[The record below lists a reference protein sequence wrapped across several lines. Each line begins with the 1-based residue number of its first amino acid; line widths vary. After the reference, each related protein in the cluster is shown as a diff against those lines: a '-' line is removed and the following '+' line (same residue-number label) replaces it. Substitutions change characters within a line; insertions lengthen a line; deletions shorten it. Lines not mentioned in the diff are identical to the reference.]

1 MENKNGGFIMAKIIK
16 RAGIVFLALVI
27 SLLLILGCM
36 FAVNTATEDKN
47 AELQNNDGNI
57 QETAE
62 KSYTLSGTCSQMA
75 ATWNEAVTYSRNNSS
90 ARVDVTLG
98 GNWTAQSNS
107 TYVTAFGTGAGFYE
121 GKIYINDGINMVLD
135 LNGYAINRNLSS
147 QTNYSG
153 VFYVNNAMFT
163 LKDSYYT
170 KDKAQTMDSVA
181 KIQST
186 RIGKITGNYSNGTYA
201 TLECKNGAVCNIYGG
216 VFYNNILSPYE
227 EAYYGNAI
235 NVESATLNIYGALV
249 AFNINN
255 NYSSPTYYR
264 SGVVLVGESA
274 NATFYDIII
283 KDNSGTA
290 KFCGFLG
297 NSMRAHTTRIGAG
310 VQIYDNMDDNDEQKD
325 FFDVFS
331 QIIESLDKDGKT
343 TYIGISMENYEDN
356 KNFLA
361 DYGKY
366 NSANPQKYFFIDKG
380 SYAKNYIVSLK
391 NGELTSD
398 IKLKSNTY
406 DFVYFEDGYRKNYKD
421 NNINHGNDYNMLEKF
436 GTTNAVLGNI
446 MPNTSINTLINA
458 INFDGSEVA
467 IYDNKGKLVFNKGTA
482 ASGVDINNNIVNAVG
497 TGWRLETYSDNNNK
511 IETVYL
517 SVFGDVN
524 GDGRITASDVAYLR
538 QLASDAALFDSL
550 SMHKKI
556 AVAITNKG
564 GITRLDAEIL
574 RFVIDKIVSLE
585 DYV

>member
-1 MENKNGGFIMAKIIK
+1 MAKIIK
-16 RAGIVFLALVI
+16 RAGIVFLVLVI
-27 SLLLILGCM
+27 SLLSILGCM
-36 FAVNTATEDKN
+36 LAVNTATEDKN

-57 QETAE
+57 QEAAE

-98 GNWTAQSNS
+98 ADWIAQSNS
-107 TYVTAFGTGAGFYE
+107 TYVTAFGTGVGFYE
-121 GKIYINDGINMVLD
+121 GKIYINDGINIVLD

-153 VFYVNNAMFT
+153 VFYVNKAMFT
-163 LKDSYYT
+163 LKDSYYN
-170 KDKAQTMDSVA
+170 KEKAQMMDSTSR
-181 KIQST
+181 IDST
-186 RIGKITGNYSNGTYA
+186 RIGKIKGNYSNGTYA

-343 TYIGISMENYEDN
+343 T
-356 KNFLA
+356 
-361 DYGKY
+361 
-366 NSANPQKYFFIDKG
+366 
-380 SYAKNYIVSLK
+380 
-391 NGELTSD
+391 
-398 IKLKSNTY
+398 
-406 DFVYFEDGYRKNYKD
+406 
-421 NNINHGNDYNMLEKF
+421 
-436 GTTNAVLGNI
+436 
-446 MPNTSINTLINA
+446 
-458 INFDGSEVA
+458 
-467 IYDNKGKLVFNKGTA
+467 
-482 ASGVDINNNIVNAVG
+482 
-497 TGWRLETYSDNNNK
+497 
-511 IETVYL
+511 
-517 SVFGDVN
+517 
-524 GDGRITASDVAYLR
+524 
-538 QLASDAALFDSL
+538 
-550 SMHKKI
+550 
-556 AVAITNKG
+556 
-564 GITRLDAEIL
+564 
-574 RFVIDKIVSLE
+574 
-585 DYV
+585 